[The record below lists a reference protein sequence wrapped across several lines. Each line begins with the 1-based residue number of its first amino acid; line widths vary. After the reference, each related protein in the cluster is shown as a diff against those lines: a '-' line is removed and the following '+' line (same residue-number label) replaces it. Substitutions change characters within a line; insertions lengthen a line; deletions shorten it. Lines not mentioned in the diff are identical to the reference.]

1 MKKMGL
7 LSYGLELLAFTPG
20 VLLPLYPTKKGNGQ
34 KRPIANNKKIVQN
47 PVNLL
52 GGSSVPHSVFR
63 GLKCFSGKV
72 SRILYFPKTTKD
84 PNSLLLGGGWN
95 SGLL

>member
-1 MKKMGL
+1 MGL

-72 SRILYFPKTTKD
+72 SRIL
-84 PNSLLLGGGWN
+84 
-95 SGLL
+95 